1 MKLQLLF
8 LSVLILFLVLVT
20 SCEKDEKFFRVTDIS
35 INTNNIIVAEG
46 DTLTLNAMIIPSN
59 ASNKSLN
66 WKSSNDNIVTIDN
79 NGLLNAK
86 NVGEA
91 TITVSSHD
99 GNVSKIINIQ
109 VVENWISL
117 SRNIIETSLN
127 GGSYQVKL
135 TASSSWT
142 IVSSPQWVTTSL
154 LSGSATGSDSVELVV
169 DVSLFTGT
177 SLNRSGDV
185 IFKLNNRNYADT
197 LRINQINYQL
207 SDGEY
212 VKIQS
217 STAGD
222 GIDIVFL
229 GDGYTV
235 ADIISGKFEDNLLE
249 AIDHFFDIEPY
260 RTYRNYFDVYIV
272 YAYSEESGIG
282 DIQRTR
288 KTKFSAKFES
298 ATSTRMSI
306 DHTSVFEYAQ
316 KVPLSSDLSETQIA
330 VIANSTRYGGT
341 NWSYSN
347 GMSISVVP
355 VSNFNYPNDFRGV
368 VQHEIGGHGFGQLA
382 DEYTENNSTIPQS
395 EKEDLLKWQ
404 QWGFFENVDLTDR
417 VEDILW
423 SHLINDPDYSYVGVY
438 EGGFYYSKGV
448 WRSEPVSLMNNNIR
462 YINAQGREQ
471 IVMRIKELAGETYS
485 FEEFKQKDVRET
497 QSLTR
502 SAVIYDNEEFRL
514 PPPILIEVN

>member
-272 YAYSEESGIG
+272 YA
-282 DIQRTR
+282 
-288 KTKFSAKFES
+288 
-298 ATSTRMSI
+298 
-306 DHTSVFEYAQ
+306 
-316 KVPLSSDLSETQIA
+316 
-330 VIANSTRYGGT
+330 
-341 NWSYSN
+341 
-347 GMSISVVP
+347 
-355 VSNFNYPNDFRGV
+355 
-368 VQHEIGGHGFGQLA
+368 
-382 DEYTENNSTIPQS
+382 
-395 EKEDLLKWQ
+395 
-404 QWGFFENVDLTDR
+404 R
-417 VEDILW
+417 VE
-423 SHLINDPDYSYVGVY
+423 
-438 EGGFYYSKGV
+438 
-448 WRSEPVSLMNNNIR
+448 
-462 YINAQGREQ
+462 
-471 IVMRIKELAGETYS
+471 
-485 FEEFKQKDVRET
+485 
-497 QSLTR
+497 
-502 SAVIYDNEEFRL
+502 
-514 PPPILIEVN
+514 

>member
-185 IFKLNNRNYADT
+185 IFKLNNRNYR
-197 LRINQINYQL
+197 L
-207 SDGEY
+207 
-212 VKIQS
+212 V
-217 STAGD
+217 
-222 GIDIVFL
+222 
-229 GDGYTV
+229 
-235 ADIISGKFEDNLLE
+235 
-249 AIDHFFDIEPY
+249 
-260 RTYRNYFDVYIV
+260 
-272 YAYSEESGIG
+272 
-282 DIQRTR
+282 
-288 KTKFSAKFES
+288 
-298 ATSTRMSI
+298 
-306 DHTSVFEYAQ
+306 
-316 KVPLSSDLSETQIA
+316 
-330 VIANSTRYGGT
+330 
-341 NWSYSN
+341 W
-347 GMSISVVP
+347 
-355 VSNFNYPNDFRGV
+355 
-368 VQHEIGGHGFGQLA
+368 
-382 DEYTENNSTIPQS
+382 
-395 EKEDLLKWQ
+395 
-404 QWGFFENVDLTDR
+404 
-417 VEDILW
+417 
-423 SHLINDPDYSYVGVY
+423 HL
-438 EGGFYYSKGV
+438 
-448 WRSEPVSLMNNNIR
+448 
-462 YINAQGREQ
+462 
-471 IVMRIKELAGETYS
+471 
-485 FEEFKQKDVRET
+485 
-497 QSLTR
+497 
-502 SAVIYDNEEFRL
+502 
-514 PPPILIEVN
+514 

>member
-177 SLNRSGDV
+177 SLNRSGD
-185 IFKLNNRNYADT
+185 
-197 LRINQINYQL
+197 
-207 SDGEY
+207 
-212 VKIQS
+212 
-217 STAGD
+217 

-249 AIDHFFDIEPY
+249 ATTP
-260 RTYRNYFDVYIV
+260 R
-272 YAYSEESGIG
+272 
-282 DIQRTR
+282 
-288 KTKFSAKFES
+288 
-298 ATSTRMSI
+298 
-306 DHTSVFEYAQ
+306 
-316 KVPLSSDLSETQIA
+316 
-330 VIANSTRYGGT
+330 
-341 NWSYSN
+341 
-347 GMSISVVP
+347 
-355 VSNFNYPNDFRGV
+355 
-368 VQHEIGGHGFGQLA
+368 
-382 DEYTENNSTIPQS
+382 
-395 EKEDLLKWQ
+395 
-404 QWGFFENVDLTDR
+404 
-417 VEDILW
+417 
-423 SHLINDPDYSYVGVY
+423 
-438 EGGFYYSKGV
+438 
-448 WRSEPVSLMNNNIR
+448 
-462 YINAQGREQ
+462 
-471 IVMRIKELAGETYS
+471 
-485 FEEFKQKDVRET
+485 
-497 QSLTR
+497 
-502 SAVIYDNEEFRL
+502 
-514 PPPILIEVN
+514 PILT